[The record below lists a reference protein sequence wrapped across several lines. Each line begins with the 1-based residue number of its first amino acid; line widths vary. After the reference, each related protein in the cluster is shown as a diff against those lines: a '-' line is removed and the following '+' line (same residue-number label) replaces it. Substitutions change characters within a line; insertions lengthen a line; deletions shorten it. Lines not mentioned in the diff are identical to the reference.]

1 MSKEAV
7 INLFKASADDRALHA
22 QLVAADNPATVV
34 KLAREKGYEFN
45 ESDYTAVA
53 QEMMTQD
60 KVELEDSELKA
71 MAGGSTEQGWAERQQ
86 KLIERYGFD
95 G

>member
-7 INLFKASADDRALHA
+7 INLFKASANDQALHA
-22 QLVAADNPATVV
+22 QLASAANPAALV
-34 KLAREKGYEFN
+34 KLAKEKGYEFN
-45 ESDYTAVA
+45 EAEYTAVV
-53 QEMMTQD
+53 QETMTQD

-71 MAGGSTEQGWAERQQ
+71 VAGGSKEQGWAERQQ

>member
-7 INLFKASADDRALHA
+7 INLFKAGAEDRALHA
-22 QLVAADNPATVV
+22 QLVAADSPATVV

-45 ESDYTAVA
+45 EAEYTAVA
-53 QEMMTQD
+53 QEMTQD

-71 MAGGSTEQGWAERQQ
+71 VAGGGNDQGWAERQQ
-86 KLIERYGFD
+86 KLIERYGYD